1 MIFGSKFEQRVLIDL
16 KRDKLIPIELLL
28 ESLLLFGRV
37 ITFEGADHFFFEL
50 FLRHDAESLYHLI
63 SRNVVQLDFWGWI
76 YE

>member
-28 ESLLLFGRV
+28 ERLLLFGRV
-37 ITFEGADHFFFEL
+37 ITFEGAHHFFFEL
-50 FLRHDAESLYHLI
+50 FFRHDAESLYHLI